1 MIYASSQLTK
11 ANARNTDVAVEQ
23 KILDKLL
30 QIDSMQEFYN
40 WFDSLEKEL
49 GEEQD
54 ERFWWV
60 HLFRIFFMNVI
71 YSNPVTCSVFI
82 ENLKEHRS
90 NCDAMLAQLDQSLQ
104 FLKDLEKSHQTVATK
119 TGELHQVT

>member
-1 MIYASSQLTK
+1 
-11 ANARNTDVAVEQ
+11 
-23 KILDKLL
+23 
-30 QIDSMQEFYN
+30 
-40 WFDSLEKEL
+40 
-49 GEEQD
+49 
-54 ERFWWV
+54 
-60 HLFRIFFMNVI
+60 MNVI

>member
-54 ERFWWV
+54 ERFW
-60 HLFRIFFMNVI
+60 
-71 YSNPVTCSVFI
+71 
-82 ENLKEHRS
+82 
-90 NCDAMLAQLDQSLQ
+90 
-104 FLKDLEKSHQTVATK
+104 
-119 TGELHQVT
+119 